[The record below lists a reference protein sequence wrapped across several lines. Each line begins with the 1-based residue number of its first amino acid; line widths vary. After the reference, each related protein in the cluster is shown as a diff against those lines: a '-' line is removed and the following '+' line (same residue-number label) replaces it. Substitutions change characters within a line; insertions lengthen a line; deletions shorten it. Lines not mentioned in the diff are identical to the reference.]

1 MVAGNIPWTEEP
13 GGLQSTGSRTVG
25 HGLAI
30 EHAHNSGEMSERVAG
45 SMGQRAQ
52 RGSLSSRRA
61 PSEEEVGEARV
72 GSQGG
77 AGSGRRPSGV
87 CPSRLL
93 FL

>member
-1 MVAGNIPWTEEP
+1 MDRGTWWARV
-13 GGLQSTGSRTVG
+13 R

-30 EHAHNSGEMSERVAG
+30 EHVHNSGEMSERVAG
-45 SMGQRAQ
+45 SMGQQAQ

-72 GSQGG
+72 ESQGG